1 MRLLK
6 RIISKLRVKEVHI
19 EKVMAIPPQ
28 TGMLH
33 GKRILLIGGSQ
44 GIGRAIA
51 ERLIQSEAKV
61 VIVSRREIRP
71 DDALALD
78 SVEYIKGD
86 ISVIDRQNTI
96 LEAAIKI
103 LGGVDILIN
112 CAGIQSKSELQGKGF
127 LDISVDD
134 WDMVMS
140 VNLKGIYFM
149 CQVYAKYLISKG
161 KQGNIINICSVTGL
175 KPRATPY
182 GISKWGITDI
192 TKALGAILAPFGIR
206 VNGVA
211 PGMVNTAMLNRL
223 FKDAPDNYYRN
234 DHPDGRCAC
243 TDDIANVVLFLASDY
258 SKHVAGEVI
267 VCDGAEINS

>member
-6 RIISKLRVKEVHI
+6 KIISKLRIKEVHI
-19 EKVMAIPPQ
+19 EKVMAVPPQ
-28 TGMLH
+28 AGMLH
-33 GKRILLIGGSQ
+33 GKRVLLIGGSQ
-44 GIGRAIA
+44 GIGKAIA
-51 ERLIQSEAKV
+51 ERFIQSEAKV
-61 VIVSRREIRP
+61 VIVSRREIGL
-71 DDALALD
+71 DDALA
-78 SVEYIKGD
+78 SAEYIKGD
-86 ISVIDRQNTI
+86 ISLIDKQNTI
-96 LEAAIKI
+96 LEEAIKI
-103 LGGVDILIN
+103 LGGIDILIN

-149 CQVYAKYLISKG
+149 CQVYAKYLISK
-161 KQGNIINICSVTGL
+161 KEHGNIINICSVTGL

-182 GISKWGITDI
+182 GISKWGITDV
-192 TKALGAILAPFGIR
+192 TKALGTYLAPFGIR

-223 FKDAPDNYYRN
+223 FKDDPDNYYRS

-258 SKHVAGEVI
+258 SKHIAGEVI